1 MINERVQGC
10 IADTLTIV
18 RWKDLSDVRNS
29 ADRNCRTRLNPE
41 NRNMGI
47 TTLTFGHLSDSKSA
61 QLGQARYPCWAS
73 TLPML
78 GKHRAQFQPKSV
90 IRPFYVFLYTACSLL
105 FFIMRLLSVFNSHQP
120 AITHIKIQT
129 KSTQALMTD
138 SGLTQNNSANGFA
151 LYLNTEAVSALCARS
166 SVRQYLKVMLIKLL
180 IFSLDQPI
188 AFLFLSSSR
197 ALPVIS
203 ISLSGYPSLKH
214 SNIASVAICLY
225 FLLTLIRY

>member
-1 MINERVQGC
+1 
-10 IADTLTIV
+10 
-18 RWKDLSDVRNS
+18 
-29 ADRNCRTRLNPE
+29 
-41 NRNMGI
+41 
-47 TTLTFGHLSDSKSA
+47 
-61 QLGQARYPCWAS
+61 
-73 TLPML
+73 
-78 GKHRAQFQPKSV
+78 
-90 IRPFYVFLYTACSLL
+90 
-105 FFIMRLLSVFNSHQP
+105 
-120 AITHIKIQT
+120 
-129 KSTQALMTD
+129 MTD

-180 IFSLDQPI
+180 IFSLDQPS

-225 FLLTLIRY
+225 FLLTLIRYWRAVWPLTKYIVDNYSSIILHSKCFLQKKYTNCFEITNF

>member
-73 TLPML
+73 IVPN
-78 GKHRAQFQPKSV
+78 FSPN
-90 IRPFYVFLYTACSLL
+90 P
-105 FFIMRLLSVFNSHQP
+105 
-120 AITHIKIQT
+120 
-129 KSTQALMTD
+129 
-138 SGLTQNNSANGFA
+138 
-151 LYLNTEAVSALCARS
+151 
-166 SVRQYLKVMLIKLL
+166 
-180 IFSLDQPI
+180 SLDRFMYFYI
-188 AFLFLSSSR
+188 LLAVFCFL
-197 ALPVIS
+197 
-203 ISLSGYPSLKH
+203 
-214 SNIASVAICLY
+214 
-225 FLLTLIRY
+225 